1 MEDFLKHDLEPL
13 SYLVYCVAI
22 CIRLRT
28 QVTKMGKL
36 LLGYYGLAAIMIAI
50 ACHSVEEVN
59 RALYNIFF
67 FITIFFFSYYYHDLM
82 LSKMKRYVIGALFIL
97 NLAMFVKLSVVSH
110 QMVEINNYTYAITYG
125 TIVVYVLLFYDQVL
139 RNVSE
144 LNILHQFDFWLAS
157 GYLMYFLGSFFIIL
171 FYDNVEVK
179 YRSILWSVKNI
190 ILLFSSLLT
199 LAGTLWINYRLKYY

>member
-1 MEDFLKHDLEPL
+1 
-13 SYLVYCVAI
+13 
-22 CIRLRT
+22 
-28 QVTKMGKL
+28 
-36 LLGYYGLAAIMIAI
+36 
-50 ACHSVEEVN
+50 
-59 RALYNIFF
+59 
-67 FITIFFFSYYYHDLM
+67 
-82 LSKMKRYVIGALFIL
+82 MKRYIIVGLLIL
-97 NLAMFVKLSVVSH
+97 NGAMFVKLSVVSH
-110 QMVEINNYTYAITYG
+110 QMVEINNYSYAITYG
-125 TIVVYVLLFYDQVL
+125 TIVVYALLFFDQVL